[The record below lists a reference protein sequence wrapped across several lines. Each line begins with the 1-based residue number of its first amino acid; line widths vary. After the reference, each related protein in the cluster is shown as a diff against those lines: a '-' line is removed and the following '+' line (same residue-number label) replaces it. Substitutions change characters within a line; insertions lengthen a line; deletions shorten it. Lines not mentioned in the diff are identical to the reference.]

1 MKERLILI
9 RAKRH
14 THTPKYRPIGP
25 PAFERIGHCAAAALH
40 DGACADAIAWRASS
54 ERCEEARRGEARTA
68 EMEESQT
75 SESVA
80 VLPDMSEPLTSETEE
95 AAALTSEHEAHPVAV
110 TASVTSVPGVPG
122 VPGVGVPVSLPVG
135 SIIGVANSTNGT
147 TFNVITPEQLQLHS
161 GPGQLRQM
169 LCVDNGFICE
179 PRNDKDTD
187 PLRWNGEL
195 KATHIVI
202 QNSTDETESEQIHVS
217 TPSSQPIYSWSESA
231 NLAVLPVRCKNTNA
245 ELHKSRF
252 GSGGRGRCIKVGT
265 DWYTPSEFEGFCG
278 RASSK
283 DWKRSIRFGGRSL
296 QTLIDEQIL
305 KPHATSCTCAACCDD
320 DSATGPV
327 RLFTPYKRRRRT
339 RDTSDGE
346 GVPLRKHK
354 NDNSRDGSNN
364 DESDNEVVVPDKE
377 VWPQFV
383 STDGLVVQQ
392 PQEQDSVVQNVHQ
405 TENGQGD
412 DMFKKFDELSA
423 KMLKL
428 AYDFRRALDEVKE
441 LNRQQRREQAL
452 VAQLGGRGD
461 VIETVGLQPASDA
474 HNKKCA
480 NCNREAFAECSLCR
494 RTPYCSTFCQRKDWA
509 SHQVE
514 CVRGA
519 AETVMLIVESS
530 TTDTSTLP
538 TAATDQ

>member
-1 MKERLILI
+1 
-9 RAKRH
+9 
-14 THTPKYRPIGP
+14 
-25 PAFERIGHCAAAALH
+25 
-40 DGACADAIAWRASS
+40 
-54 ERCEEARRGEARTA
+54 
-68 EMEESQT
+68 MEENQT

-80 VLPDMSEPLTSETEE
+80 VLPDMSESLTSETEE
-95 AAALTSEHEAHPVAV
+95 SAALTAEHEAHPVAV
-110 TASVTSVPGVPG
+110 TANVSS

-135 SIIGVANSTNGT
+135 SIIGVANSSNGT
-147 TFNVITPEQLQLHS
+147 TFNVITSDQLQLPGS
-161 GPGQLRQM
+161 GQFKQM

-179 PRNDKDTD
+179 PRHDKDTD

-202 QNSTDETESEQIHVS
+202 QNSTDENDGDQIHV
-217 TPSSQPIYSWSESA
+217 TTGNSQPICSWSESA
-231 NLAVLPVRCKNTNA
+231 NMAVLPVRCKNTNA

-252 GSGGRGRCIKVGT
+252 GSGGRGRCIKLAQN
-265 DWYTPSEFEGFCG
+265 WYTPSEFEALCG

-327 RLFTPYKRRRRT
+327 RLFTPYKRRRRA
-339 RDTSDGE
+339 REASDGE
-346 GVPLRKHK
+346 TPIRKHK
-354 NDNSRDGSNN
+354 SDNSRDGSNN

-377 VWPQFV
+377 TWPQFV
-383 STDGLVVQQ
+383 SADGLVVQQ
-392 PQEQDSVVQNVHQ
+392 PQEQETVVQSVHQ
-405 TENGQGD
+405 IENGQND
-412 DMFKKFDELSA
+412 DVFKKLDEVSN

-428 AYDFRRALDEVKE
+428 AYEFRQTLADAKE
-441 LNRQQRREQAL
+441 LSRQQRREQAL
-452 VAQLGGRGD
+452 AAQLNARGD
-461 VIETVGLQPASDA
+461 VIETVGLQPASDT

-509 SHQVE
+509 GHQVE

-530 TTDTSTLP
+530 SGDANALSA
-538 TAATDQ
+538 TAGDQ